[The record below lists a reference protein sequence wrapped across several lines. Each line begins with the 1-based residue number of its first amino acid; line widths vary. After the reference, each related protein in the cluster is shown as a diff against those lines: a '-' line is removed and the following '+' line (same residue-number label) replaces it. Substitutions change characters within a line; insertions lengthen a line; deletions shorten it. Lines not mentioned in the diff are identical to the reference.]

1 MNNLFKTKKQ
11 AVIAAIALII
21 IIVLGTAGVIFA
33 LTSSAPKAAD
43 PVPEQ
48 SQQIDP
54 DEQAEPPEP
63 SEEPTEAVK
72 HSPAGDFITLDEAK
86 QIALSDAGLTES
98 QVTFYNVKLTQDD
111 GIEIYEVE
119 FYFKNKEYEYEIN
132 ASSGR
137 ILDSDIDYDD
147 DYDEEDD
154 DD

>member
-1 MNNLFKTKKQ
+1 MNNLVRTKKQ

-21 IIVLGTAGVIFA
+21 IIVLGTAGVVFA

-48 SQQIDP
+48 SQQMDP
-54 DEQAEPPEP
+54 EEQAEPREP
-63 SEEPTEAVK
+63 ADATEAAER
-72 HSPAGDFITLDEAK
+72 SPAGNFITLDEAK

-111 GIEIYEVE
+111 GIQIYEVE
-119 FYFKNKEYEYEIN
+119 FYSKNKEYEYEIN